1 MDFLDVLFREKV
13 SKTSLALSQ
22 PVAVPPAGDAP
33 QHRATQTEA
42 EVCQPAGVNLV
53 DLEEIQRLT
62 KQNKTL
68 ITQIQHLSAMCE
80 VHTKHN
86 DEWMTFLLGQRY
98 GAAFQTL
105 YPHMPKAMQLRMRQ
119 KGHGMGIPMSFFN
132 AI

>member
-1 MDFLDVLFREKV
+1 MDFLDVRFREKV

-68 ITQIQHLSAMCE
+68 SAMCE
-80 VHTKHN
+80 IQTKIN

-119 KGHGMGIPMSFFN
+119 TGHGMGIPMSFFD

>member
-1 MDFLDVLFREKV
+1 M

-68 ITQIQHLSAMCE
+68 SAMCE
-80 VHTKHN
+80 IQTKIN

-119 KGHGMGIPMSFFN
+119 KGHGMGIPMSFFD